1 MVRQDTLCTLRDGN
15 SGIKAFSDLP
25 DGTFQKNHCRLG
37 NDYGK
42 RLLHNTDF
50 CSVIINKER
59 YGHRESET
67 EPGRGSGGKQ
77 WRASRKNLQEGEYPE
92 DGGNGRAGHLRGMD
106 GRIMERFDRQDRIIS
121 VLVNK
126 DAAGVKYLDG
136 ERLYDNQDLC
146 EMLRTSKRSLQ
157 RFRSKYRL
165 RYQRIGHK
173 TYYKE
178 SDVLEFISQNMEEV
192 LQGGTKVLRMKEQ
205 PGMEAPKNKSGKRPG
220 HKKYSPKK

>member
-77 WRASRKNLQEGEYPE
+77 AARIFKKENIPKTAETV
-92 DGGNGRAGHLRGMD
+92 GRDTFEEWM